1 MSSKNPFDFSDLFK
15 QMDPASMA
23 RQFQEMLAN
32 SPVANLDPGAIAES
46 QRKNMETLM
55 QANQAAVSGA
65 QNLLQRQSEMMQAAL
80 SEAADAVK
88 SLSESEP
95 AELAEKN
102 IDLIENA
109 MTKSMSNFSEIA
121 EMIEGIY
128 EEMSEKVEQR
138 MKENLEELKD
148 TLAKA
153 K

>member
-1 MSSKNPFDFSDLFK
+1 
-15 QMDPASMA
+15 MA
-23 RQFQEMLAN
+23 QQFQEMLSNA
-32 SPVANLDPGAIAES
+32 PIANLDPGAIAEA
-46 QRKNMETLM
+46 QRKNMEALM
-55 QANQAAVSGA
+55 EANQAAVSGA

-80 SEAADAVK
+80 SEAAGAVK

-95 AELAEKN
+95 SELAEKN

-121 EMIEGIY
+121 EMIEEIY
-128 EEMSEKVEQR
+128 GEMSEKVEQR
-138 MKENLEELKD
+138 MKQNLEELKE

>member
-1 MSSKNPFDFSDLFK
+1 
-15 QMDPASMA
+15 MA
-23 RQFQEMLAN
+23 QQFQEMLSNA
-32 SPVANLDPGAIAES
+32 PIANLDPGAIAES
-46 QRKNMETLM
+46 QRKNMEALM
-55 QANQAAVSGA
+55 EANQAAVSGA

-80 SEAADAVK
+80 SEAAGAVK

-95 AELAEKN
+95 SELAEKN
-102 IDLIENA
+102 IDLIEEA

-128 EEMSEKVEQR
+128 GEMSEKVEQR
-138 MKENLEELKD
+138 MKQNLEELKE

>member
-23 RQFQEMLAN
+23 QQFQEMLAN

-65 QNLLQRQSEMMQAAL
+65 QNLLQRQSEMMQTAL
-80 SEAADAVK
+80 AEAADAVK

-95 AELAEKN
+95 AEFAEKN
-102 IDLIENA
+102 IDLIESA
-109 MTKSMSNFSEIA
+109 MTKSMNNFSEIA

-128 EEMSEKVEQR
+128 GEMSEKVEQR